1 MTTDLT
7 TRTSLKHESLRPA
20 IGSCILN
27 SKAELLSGVLAGN
40 IRNLLEER
48 GVLVF
53 KQINFTDD
61 EQIAFTKTLGTYT
74 TEKADGSA
82 SKITVNAKL
91 NPDGAEYLKGSL
103 YWHIDGTMNEV
114 PILASLLSCKKP
126 APKGTGNTG
135 FCNTY
140 AAWEALPEA
149 RKAELDGVR
158 AVHGV
163 WPTVFYYE
171 PEPDIAKLK
180 GMMGVGENELPL
192 VWKHSSGRK
201 SLVLGCTTQRILG
214 KTTMESAL
222 LIHELRAWATQE
234 QFCYS
239 HEWDEGDLVI
249 WDNTGTM
256 HRAEWYDPEGDRMMV
271 RTKLQGEEPFA

>member
-114 PILASLLSCKKP
+114 PILASL
-126 APKGTGNTG
+126 
-135 FCNTY
+135 
-140 AAWEALPEA
+140 
-149 RKAELDGVR
+149 
-158 AVHGV
+158 
-163 WPTVFYYE
+163 
-171 PEPDIAKLK
+171 
-180 GMMGVGENELPL
+180 
-192 VWKHSSGRK
+192 
-201 SLVLGCTTQRILG
+201 
-214 KTTMESAL
+214 
-222 LIHELRAWATQE
+222 
-234 QFCYS
+234 
-239 HEWDEGDLVI
+239 
-249 WDNTGTM
+249 
-256 HRAEWYDPEGDRMMV
+256 
-271 RTKLQGEEPFA
+271 

>member
-1 MTTDLT
+1 MSTTT
-7 TRTSLKHESLRPA
+7 TRTQLRHEPLRPA
-20 IGSCILN
+20 IAARVLN
-27 SKAELLSGVLAGN
+27 SKAELLSGELADDL
-40 IRNLLEER
+40 RALLEER

-53 KQINFTDD
+53 KQIGFTDD

-74 TEKADGSA
+74 TEQADGSA

-91 NPDGAEYLKGSL
+91 NPDGAEYLKGSM

-114 PILASLLSCKKP
+114 PILASLLSCRKP

-140 AAWEALPEA
+140 AAWEALPAE
-149 RKAELDGVR
+149 RKAELDGLR

-171 PEPDIAKLK
+171 PEPDTAKLK

-192 VWKHSSGRK
+192 VWKHQSGRK
-201 SLVLGCTTQRILG
+201 SLVLGCTTQRIIG
-214 KTTMESAL
+214 KEPGEGTL
-222 LIHELRAWATQE
+222 LIHQMREWATQD

-239 HEWDEGDLVI
+239 HEWDEGDLVM

-256 HRAEWYDPEGDRMMV
+256 HRAEWYDPNGDRMMV
-271 RTKLQGEEPFA
+271 RTKLMGEEPFE